1 MNLKAIASTLLV
13 TVVIATAGGLAIWK
27 NLSIRRAEAAAQSQP
42 EPMESIEVAVVKE
55 QPHHPSSTAIGTV
68 VALRS
73 ITLRNEMPGTVHEVH
88 LSPGQIVA
96 AGSVLVALDVSVEE
110 ADLRA
115 QEAQAHL
122 AELTFA
128 RTERMN
134 QNHAVSDM
142 EVDNARAA
150 RDVALAQV
158 ARTKAVTARK
168 IIRAPFRVR
177 VGIADVHPGQYLNE
191 GTQITTLQGVDP
203 DLYVDFTV
211 AQQVAALLHKGTV
224 VDVAVAEGA
233 SPKSATVVAT
243 DARIDPTTRNSVVR
257 ALVQNAPQAFAPGA
271 SVRVGVPVGPEHLAT
286 IVPVSALRKGPDGD
300 HLFVLEQD
308 PQGKVRAR
316 LRRVVAG
323 AMLGDDIVIE
333 KGVTAG
339 ERIAASGSFKLH
351 EAALVAIVP
360 GSGGGPAGGR

>member
-1 MNLKAIASTLLV
+1 MNLKGIASTLLV
-13 TVVIATAGGLAIWK
+13 TTVVVIAGGLAMWK
-27 NLSIRRAEAAAQSQP
+27 SVSIRRAEAAALSQP
-42 EPMESIEVAVVKE
+42 EPMESIEVALVKE

-88 LSPGQIVA
+88 LSPGQIVE
-96 AGSVLVALDVSVEE
+96 AGAVLVALDVSVEE
-110 ADLRA
+110 ADLKA
-115 QEAQAHL
+115 QQAQAHL

-142 EVDNARAA
+142 ELDNARAA
-150 RDVALAQV
+150 RDVAIAQV
-158 ARTKAVTARK
+158 ARTQAVIARK
-168 IIRAPFRVR
+168 IIRAPFPVR

-191 GTQITTLQGVDP
+191 GTQITTLQGVDSAV
-203 DLYVDFTV
+203 YVDFAV
-211 AQQVAALLHKGTV
+211 AQQVAALLHKGTLV
-224 VDVAVAEGA
+224 EVAVADGA
-233 SPKSATVVAT
+233 APKPATIVAT

-257 ALVQNAPQAFAPGA
+257 ALLQNAPEAFRPGA
-271 SVRVGVPVGPEHLAT
+271 SVHVEVPVGPEHLAT
-286 IVPVSALRKGPDGD
+286 TVPVSALRKGPDGD

-308 PQGKVRAR
+308 PQGKIRAR

-323 AMLGDDIVIE
+323 SMLGDDVVIE
-333 KGVTAG
+333 KGVATG
-339 ERIAASGSFKLH
+339 ERVAASGAFKLH

-360 GSGGGPAGGR
+360 GGGGPAGGR